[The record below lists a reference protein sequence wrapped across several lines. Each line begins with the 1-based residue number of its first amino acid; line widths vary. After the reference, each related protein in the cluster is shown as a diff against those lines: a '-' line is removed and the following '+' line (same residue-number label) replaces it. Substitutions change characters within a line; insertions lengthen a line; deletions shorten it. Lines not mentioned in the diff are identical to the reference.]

1 MLDVRCWM
9 YEVSRDGQGRQDK
22 EKGIKEK
29 EPKRKL

>member
-1 MLDVRCWM
+1 MLDVRCTK
-9 YEVSRDGQGRQDK
+9 YQGTGGERKDK